1 MARGRCTFKQQDAT
15 RAARAVIAAG
25 LEVQRIE
32 IDTDG
37 RIVVVIGKPAETG
50 EATEQH
56 ANEWESA
63 S

>member
-15 RAARAVIAAG
+15 RAARAAIAAG

-37 RIVVVIGKPAETG
+37 KIVVVTGKPKELADEGRG
-50 EATEQH
+50 E
-56 ANEWESA
+56 NEWDRI
-63 S
+63 